1 MLGDQIPHSVLPFR
15 DMGTLQQEN
24 PVQFKTSVSAQFTFT
39 EEELKELLEL
49 LCMQVLPVE
58 TKISDSNF
66 LLDLQHQLTL
76 LLQDR

>member
-15 DMGTLQQEN
+15 DMGTLQQKN
-24 PVQFKTSVSAQFTFT
+24 PVQFKTSVAAHFTFN

-49 LCMQVLPVE
+49 VCMPVLTVE
-58 TKISDSNF
+58 TKVSDSSF
-66 LLDLQHQLTL
+66 LLDLQHELQL